1 MIYSADYPTT
11 EAFIAALNKEFIAV
25 GDMHVVKA
33 EYQLD
38 RKCQIEDTFT
48 LLQQYQKA
56 TDTVLFETGFDGFED
71 YVPPIGYRP
80 LFYEHS
86 SFTAIIN
93 PPTAAPMGSNL
104 NLLVIPGSNYAIANL
119 TVNLSVFDGDVEIAT
134 YDAVADSDNEASF
147 SVAIPVGIGPL
158 TIKTSFTGVPSNQV
172 FVVYAGEI
180 LDADNPLLDISPRP
194 FDFFV
199 TSQGV
204 AIVIGDYNGDGTL
217 GVQDLTLGL
226 GRYPANR
233 LDAKNHLTATLTQ
246 DYYYPGLIGGSL
258 TLNIRPK
265 TRPLNKLVYAVYL
278 HDADQT
284 PAGQRILQTLTSDY
298 SIIFNNLDAGY
309 VGNLYA
315 NITVYNAYNTLT
327 FGPTLAGYTITVDN
341 PDIEPGSTKT
351 LNFVPSGIEQFQPG
365 STFNL
370 QLPWNPQLTLVTIP
384 NSESFTYNISVPQ
397 TYDQDAY
404 VAFSWANPIYANRI
418 YLIVDNSIAMSSAI
432 TVSKYVYAYNQNDQ
446 FTVNIFNASGSTYSY
461 TIKMY
466 NGTVNPANLLNSNT
480 VPLGNNGTLAF
491 SRSILPSYTNS
502 ITVVVS

>member
-38 RKCQIEDTFT
+38 RKCQIEDTFI

-56 TDTVLFETGFDGFED
+56 TGTVLFESSFEGFEN
-71 YVPPIGYRP
+71 YVPPTGYRV
-80 LFYEHS
+80 LSYQHS
-86 SFTAIIN
+86 SFTTITT
-93 PPTAAPMGSNL
+93 PPADAAMGGNIT
-104 NLLVIPGSNYAIANL
+104 LVVTNATNYAIANL
-119 TVNLSVFDGDVEIAT
+119 TVNLSVFDGNTEIAT
-134 YDAVADSDNEASF
+134 YNAVAGLNNQATF
-147 SVAIPVGIGPL
+147 SVAIPSGIGPL
-158 TIKTSFTGVPSNQV
+158 TIKTAFTGVPSNQV

-180 LDADNPLLDISPRP
+180 LDSDNPLLDISPRP

-199 TSQGV
+199 TAQGV
-204 AIVIGDYNGDGTL
+204 ALVLGDYNGDGTL
-217 GVQDLTLGL
+217 GIQDLTLGL

-258 TLNIRPK
+258 TLNIAPK

-327 FGPTLAGYTITVDN
+327 LGPTLPGYTITVDN

-351 LNFVPSGIEQFQPG
+351 LSFSPSGIERFQPG

-370 QLPWNPQLTLVTIP
+370 QLPWNPQPTVVTIP
-384 NSESFTYNISVPQ
+384 NSEVFTYNISVPA
-397 TYDQDAY
+397 TYDQDAL
-404 VAFSWANPIYANRI
+404 VTFSWANPLYANRI
-418 YLIVDNSIAMSSAI
+418 YLIVENSVPMPSIISLN
-432 TVSKYVYAYNQNDQ
+432 KYVYAYNQNDQ
-446 FTVNIFNASGSTYSY
+446 FTVSIYNSSGSTYSY

-466 NGTVNPANLLNSNT
+466 NGAVNPANLLNSNT
-480 VPLGNNGTLAF
+480 IPVANTATLSF

-502 ITVVVS
+502 VTVVVS